1 MASGGQ
7 GLKAFVSESEIEDK
21 KKKRQEE
28 WERVRKP
35 EDPQDC
41 PEEEYDP
48 RTLFEKLQEQKDT
61 KQAEFEEQFKFKNM
75 VRGLDDEE
83 TEFLEEVSQKQQE
96 LEKSKMKEEKE
107 LLDQFKNRVVSVADD
122 TDKKKPDQSKPS
134 NSSATAGNR
143 QASLLAGAVKRKRQT
158 SDETEPIAK
167 KTDGLVSAGD
177 ADRNKPDNSIPERL
191 NQSQETHLPIKGTLQ
206 NGVECIG
213 ILPGIGFYA
222 HSSDESSNSD
232 SSDEDLTEIIGTVHR
247 GKKGH

>member
-1 MASGGQ
+1 MS
-7 GLKAFVSESEIEDK
+7 
-21 KKKRQEE
+21 
-28 WERVRKP
+28 
-35 EDPQDC
+35 
-41 PEEEYDP
+41 
-48 RTLFEKLQEQKDT
+48 
-61 KQAEFEEQFKFKNM
+61 
-75 VRGLDDEE
+75 
-83 TEFLEEVSQKQQE
+83 FLI
-96 LEKSKMKEEKE
+96 KE
-107 LLDQFKNRVVSVADD
+107 LPTVRVH
-122 TDKKKPDQSKPS
+122 
-134 NSSATAGNR
+134 SSTSTFFR
-143 QASLLAGAVKRKRQT
+143 LFILLYHRQT